1 MPATWECPSC
11 KRRVPLSIE
20 ECRCGWLRSRVAV
33 APPRPTDQARGS
45 TRRPWEVWAVMG
57 ALVLCIGWGVYLI
70 IWPPAPSPAVG
81 ILGYVDPTPPPPS
94 SGTPRPR
101 VATPAP
107 TPLPTMMPDPP
118 QTPIPE

>member
-33 APPRPTDQARGS
+33 AAPRPTDQARGAA
-45 TRRPWEVWAVMG
+45 RRPWEIWAVVG
-57 ALVLCIGWGVYLI
+57 VLVVCLGWGIYLI
-70 IWPPAPSPAVG
+70 VRPPAPSPAVG

-94 SGTPRPR
+94 TAKPRPTTTTT
-101 VATPAP
+101 VPPAP
-107 TPLPTMMPDPP
+107 P
-118 QTPIPE
+118 Q

>member
-33 APPRPTDQARGS
+33 AAPRPTDQARGA
-45 TRRPWEVWAVMG
+45 TRRPWELWAVVG
-57 ALVLCIGWGVYLI
+57 VAVVCLGWGIYLI
-70 IWPPAPSPAVG
+70 VRPPAPSPAVG

-94 SGTPRPR
+94 TAKPRPTTTTT
-101 VATPAP
+101 VPPAP
-107 TPLPTMMPDPP
+107 P
-118 QTPIPE
+118 Q